1 MDLNLNK
8 VFDRALSILKSPL
21 IELTKVKVE
30 EIKPNDLIMQ
40 YIAILAVI
48 PAIAF
53 IIGWGLVGV
62 SFGIVGFRYPIQWA
76 IVGGIL
82 TYILSIAG
90 VYVTGIVINALAPN
104 FASKQ
109 SEVQAMKLA
118 AYAATPGLIG
128 GIFNIIP
135 MLSFLAFLCSLYG
148 LYILYLG
155 IPVLMETPKDK
166 VLTYTIVIIVVM
178 IVIYFIIGAIS
189 GGILAALTPMPYIPY
204 R

>member
-1 MDLNLNK
+1 MDLNK
-8 VFDRALSILKSPL
+8 VRDRALSIVKNPL
-21 IELTKVKVE
+21 TELTKVKAE
-30 EIKPNDLIMQ
+30 EIKPMDLITQ

-48 PAIAF
+48 PAIAT
-53 IIGWGLVGV
+53 IIGWGFVGV
-62 SFGIVGFRYPIQWA
+62 GFFRYSIIAA

-90 VYVTGIVINALAPN
+90 VYISGIVINTLAPN

-109 SEVQAMKLA
+109 SDVQAMKLA
-118 AYAATPGLIG
+118 AYAATPGLLG

-135 MLSFLAFLCSLYG
+135 MLSILAFLCSLYG

-166 VLTYTIVIIVVM
+166 VLIYTIAVIVVM
-178 IVIYFIIGAIS
+178 IVIYFIIGAITGTIMTAMS
-189 GGILAALTPMPYIPY
+189 PMPYIY